1 MIEPS
6 KAELV
11 DIDGDVWHVISD
23 EQSCCECYYPPDG
36 EGSLEDLVARF
47 GCEDDALILQSA
59 HHYYPIA

>member
-23 EQSCCECYYPPDG
+23 ERSGCECCYPPYG

-47 GCEDDALILQSA
+47 GCDDDDLILQSA
-59 HHYYPIA
+59 HHYRAA